1 MRFRIPLRSFAP
13 PEPHPGSAPLR
24 FSPMKI
30 DNATLDRIAE
40 LARLEVG
47 DDATRQRLLGDMQ
60 RVIDFVEKLNEIDTK
75 GVEPL
80 IHLSEEQDVL
90 REDVAMPGLS
100 KQEALMNAP
109 VKDSDYFKVP
119 RVVDK
124 S

>member
-1 MRFRIPLRSFAP
+1 MR
-13 PEPHPGSAPLR
+13 
-24 FSPMKI
+24 I

-47 DDATRQRLLGDMQ
+47 DDATRAQLLGDMQ
-60 RVIDFVEKLNEIDTK
+60 RVIDFVEKLNVVDTT

-90 REDVAMPGLS
+90 REDLALPGLS
-100 KQEALMNAP
+100 KKEALMNAP
-109 VKDSDYFKVP
+109 AKDSDYFKVP

>member
-1 MRFRIPLRSFAP
+1 
-13 PEPHPGSAPLR
+13 
-24 FSPMKI
+24 MKI

-40 LARLEVG
+40 LARL
-47 DDATRQRLLGDMQ
+47 DFSDPAARAAILQDMQ
-60 RVIDFVEKLNEIDTK
+60 RVIDFVEKLNEVDTK

-80 IHLSEEQDVL
+80 IFMTDEQDVL
-90 REDVAMPGLS
+90 RDDVARTEVT
-100 KQEALMNAP
+100 KQEALRNAP

>member
-1 MRFRIPLRSFAP
+1 
-13 PEPHPGSAPLR
+13 
-24 FSPMKI
+24 MKI

-40 LARLEVG
+40 LARL
-47 DDATRQRLLGDMQ
+47 DFSDPAARASILQDMQ
-60 RVIDFVEKLNEIDTK
+60 RVIDFVEKLNEVDTK

-80 IHLSEEQDVL
+80 IFMTDEQDVL
-90 REDVAMPGLS
+90 RDDEARTEVT
-100 KQEALMNAP
+100 KQEALRNAP

>member
-1 MRFRIPLRSFAP
+1 
-13 PEPHPGSAPLR
+13 
-24 FSPMKI
+24 MKI

-40 LARLEVG
+40 LARL
-47 DDATRQRLLGDMQ
+47 DFSDPAARASILQDMQ
-60 RVIDFVEKLNEIDTK
+60 RVIDFVEKLNELDTK

-80 IHLSEEQDVL
+80 IFMTDEQDVL
-90 REDVAMPGLS
+90 RDDVARTEVT
-100 KQEALMNAP
+100 KQEALRNAP